1 MMLETLLSK
10 LPLQGEVTVGEDYI
24 FDDYTEFVKL
34 YNFLDNSTIVSK
46 NSPQSYLTESDC
58 HLEFDGDDFIVIV
71 EGDFDKDNYVIKIT
85 EG

>member
-1 MMLETLLSK
+1 MLETLLSK
-10 LPLQGEVTVGEDYI
+10 LPLQGEVIVGEDYI

-46 NSPQSYLTESDC
+46 NSPQSYLTENDC